1 MTVELNEKILH
12 DAGIGSFFRPSQLE
26 PLGIPYHRLRQL
38 EKDETV
44 ERIGWGLY
52 RLAAADLT
60 MSYSAALVSAR
71 VPNSII
77 CLLSALQ
84 AHEIG
89 TQLPHQIWLAIPHK
103 AKPPVLPYLAT
114 RLVRFSGAA
123 WTYGVR
129 ETEFEGVPARITSPA
144 RTVVDCFRFQRLIG
158 REAAI
163 EALREALWDGKVTTA
178 ALTRTL
184 EELPSR
190 SLRTILE
197 SGIL

>member
-114 RLVRFSGAA
+114 RLVPLQRRGLDLWRPGDGIRRRAGPHHVAGAHRRRLFPLPAPDREGSGDRGAA
-123 WTYGVR
+123 GGAV
-129 ETEFEGVPARITSPA
+129 
-144 RTVVDCFRFQRLIG
+144 G
-158 REAAI
+158 RQGDHGGADAH
-163 EALREALWDGKVTTA
+163 A
-178 ALTRTL
+178 
-184 EELPSR
+184 
-190 SLRTILE
+190 
-197 SGIL
+197 